1 MVAAAKGRKMKQF
14 RRIVLIVLDGVG
26 IGALPDAADYG
37 DAGANTLQHVA
48 EACGGLTL
56 PNLQRLG
63 LGNLLPLKGVPAA
76 DTPAAGYGR
85 MAEISCGKDSTTGHW
100 ELAGIHQLQPFSVF
114 PQGFPAGIID
124 EFSRRTGLQPLG
136 NVAASGT
143 DILRQ
148 LGAEHIRTG
157 RPIVYTSVDSVF
169 QIAAHEEIIPVA
181 RLYELCQ
188 VAREI
193 LNPYRV
199 ARVIARPFVGSS
211 QKGFQRTARRHDFSM
226 PPNAETVLDRLQ
238 EAGLEVVGVGKIADL
253 FAGRGITRTLLT
265 DNNRHG
271 MISCLKAFSELRRG
285 VLFINLVDFDMLFGH
300 RLDAQGFGRALAEFD
315 AWLPGLMSAMSTDD
329 LLLVT
334 ADHGC
339 DPTTPGTDHCREYVP
354 LLGWTPGL
362 KSGCPL
368 GVRSSFADIAAT
380 LGENFGLGWTTGK
393 SFLELLQR

>member
-1 MVAAAKGRKMKQF
+1 MKRF

-48 EACGGLTL
+48 EACGGLAL

-63 LGNLLPLKGVPAA
+63 LGNLLPVMGVPPAA
-76 DTPAAGYGR
+76 VPAAGYGR

-100 ELAGIHQLQPFSVF
+100 ELAGIHQTHPFAVF
-114 PQGFPAGIID
+114 PHGFPPEIID
-124 EFSRRTGLQPLG
+124 EFARRTDLQPLG
-136 NVAASGT
+136 NCAASGT

-148 LGAEHIRTG
+148 LGEEHIRTG

-169 QIAAHEEIIPVA
+169 QIAAHEEVIPVA

-188 VAREI
+188 VARDI

-199 ARVIARPFVGSS
+199 VRVIARPFVGSARD
-211 QKGFQRTARRHDFSM
+211 GYQRTARRHDFSM
-226 PPNAETVLDRLQ
+226 PPNAETVLDRFRST
-238 EAGLEVVGVGKIADL
+238 GLEVVGVGKISDL
-253 FAGRGITRTLLT
+253 FAGRGITKALLT

-271 MISCLKAFSELRRG
+271 MALSLKALTELRQG
-285 VLFINLVDFDMLFGH
+285 VLFVNLVDFDMLYGH
-300 RLDAQGFGRALAEFD
+300 RLDAQGFGAALEAFD
-315 AWLPGLMSAMSTDD
+315 AWLPGLMGAMNEED
-329 LLLVT
+329 LLLIT

-354 LLGWTPGL
+354 LLGWSAGM
-362 KSGCPL
+362 KAGCAL
-368 GVRSSFADIAAT
+368 GVRSSFADVAAT
-380 LGENFGLGWTTGK
+380 LGENFGLGWAIGE
-393 SFLELLQR
+393 SFLGLLSAEFDDPD